1 MHLNISA
8 RHDAKIS
15 DSVREHIS
23 SRLLRQGDHY
33 EKVTR
38 MNIIIDKDV
47 EGDLIEASFHV
58 NGKELFAKA
67 KGDNLYAAIDA
78 LGGKVERQLT
88 KAKEKHA
95 NKRGIGLKHQDM
107 GLDSDRKSDSDMEL
121 DVEDFVEDI

>member
-8 RHDAKIS
+8 RHEAKIS

-38 MNIIIDKDV
+38 MNIIIDKDAQ
-47 EGDLIEASFHV
+47 GDLVEASFHV

-88 KAKEKHA
+88 KAKEKQS
-95 NKRGIGLKHQDM
+95 NKRGIGLKHQEIIA
-107 GLDSDRKSDSDMEL
+107 DSVTDEEL
-121 DVEDFVEDI
+121 EAEEYSEEV